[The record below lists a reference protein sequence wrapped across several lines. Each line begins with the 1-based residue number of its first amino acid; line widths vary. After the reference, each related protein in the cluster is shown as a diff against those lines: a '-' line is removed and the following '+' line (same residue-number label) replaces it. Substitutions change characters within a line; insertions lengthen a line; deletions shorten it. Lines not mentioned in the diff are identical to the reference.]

1 MRVKKKLLLTAMLIS
16 GSVCL
21 SLQGQIVNR
30 LNVDKDIFLR
40 YAYGR
45 MQQYNPSN
53 IILADSI
60 YAVGVAKE
68 NSKLRALALA
78 LELPARY
85 AQNDTVRMDTIV
97 KEIKAITKG
106 RKDMS
111 DFYFSTMY
119 DFCNM
124 QLNVGRV
131 SDAML
136 EARAM
141 SAKASEEKNALGHM
155 YAYRIIGLI
164 QMYRSNSPLAV
175 ENFKKAGE
183 YCLKADM
190 EQELP
195 NIYILIAQEMIKM
208 KHYDDAVD
216 YCKKAEAY
224 QDFFPSLRVKA
235 TMTKAYL
242 YNSQG
247 NVEAFWECYDRLIND
262 PVYAVQIDDET
273 RNLMDICWLRS
284 KKLFEE
290 ALQKADKLGTARS
303 RYEQKYGLYAEL
315 GDYTNAYGQL
325 HSLMHT
331 KDSIY
336 IAVQNEDMAILDA
349 ELNNARLRLEA
360 EQLKAQN
367 ELTIFLGIV
376 VFFIIVFVSVLYS
389 QWQLRQNIEDL
400 KKRNRENLYARDIY
414 RAALDAKE
422 MENQV
427 RMRLLQNNEYNNI
440 LI

>member
-1 MRVKKKLLLTAMLIS
+1 MTA
-16 GSVCL
+16 L
-21 SLQGQIVNR
+21 SMQAQIINR

-53 IILADSI
+53 IVLADSI
-60 YAVGVAKE
+60 YAVGVARD

-85 AQNDTVRMDTIV
+85 ALNDTVRMDTIV
-97 KEIKAITKG
+97 KEIKAITKD

-111 DFYFSTMY
+111 DFFFATMY

-141 SAKASEEKNALGHM
+141 SSKASKEKNALGHM

-175 ENFKKAGE
+175 ENFIKAAD
-183 YCLKADM
+183 YCLKADV

-216 YCKKAEAY
+216 FCSKAEAY
-224 QDFFPSLRVKA
+224 QDFFPSLRVKT

-242 YNSQG
+242 YNSEG
-247 NVEAFWECYDRLIND
+247 NDAAFWECYDRLVND
-262 PVYAVQIDDET
+262 PVYVVQIDDET
-273 RNLMDICWLRS
+273 RNVMDICWLRS
-284 KKLFEE
+284 KGLFEE
-290 ALQKADKLGTARS
+290 ALEKADKLGTARS
-303 RYEQKYGLYAEL
+303 RYEQKYGLYADL
-315 GDYTNAYGQL
+315 GDFPNAYGQL
-325 HSLMHT
+325 YSLMQT

-336 IAVQNEDMAILDA
+336 ITVQNEDMAILDA
-349 ELNNARLRLEA
+349 EMNNAKLRLEA

-389 QWQLRQNIEDL
+389 QWQLLKNIEDME
-400 KKRNRENLYARDIY
+400 KRINDNKTLRDAH
-414 RAALDAKE
+414 RAALEAKE
-422 MENQV
+422 MENEV
-427 RMRLLQNNEYNNI
+427 RMKLLQKNELNNL

>member
-1 MRVKKKLLLTAMLIS
+1 
-16 GSVCL
+16 
-21 SLQGQIVNR
+21 
-30 LNVDKDIFLR
+30 
-40 YAYGR
+40 
-45 MQQYNPSN
+45 
-53 IILADSI
+53 
-60 YAVGVAKE
+60 
-68 NSKLRALALA
+68 
-78 LELPARY
+78 
-85 AQNDTVRMDTIV
+85 
-97 KEIKAITKG
+97 
-106 RKDMS
+106 
-111 DFYFSTMY
+111 
-119 DFCNM
+119 
-124 QLNVGRV
+124 
-131 SDAML
+131 
-136 EARAM
+136 
-141 SAKASEEKNALGHM
+141 
-155 YAYRIIGLI
+155 
-164 QMYRSNSPLAV
+164 
-175 ENFKKAGE
+175 
-183 YCLKADM
+183 
-190 EQELP
+190 
-195 NIYILIAQEMIKM
+195 
-208 KHYDDAVD
+208 
-216 YCKKAEAY
+216 
-224 QDFFPSLRVKA
+224 
-235 TMTKAYL
+235 MTKAYL

-247 NVEAFWECYDRLIND
+247 NDEAFWDCYDRLIND

-400 KKRNRENLYARDIY
+400 KKRNRENLTARDIY